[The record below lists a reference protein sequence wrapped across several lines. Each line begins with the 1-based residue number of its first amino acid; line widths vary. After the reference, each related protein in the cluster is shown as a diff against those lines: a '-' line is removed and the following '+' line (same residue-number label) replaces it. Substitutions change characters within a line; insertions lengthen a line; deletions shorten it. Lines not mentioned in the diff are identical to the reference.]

1 MAKLMEIILQGVT
14 PTGMYLNKFNVYNN
28 SLSGTTIASLPIL
41 ETLGY
46 DPSAPTAVKVGS
58 ILEAFQLMT
67 PSTFEWTQFYAR
79 DIYNVND
86 FAQINVSGAGWQ
98 GKRAGTAEYSAF
110 VAKLKSTRTRQ
121 DIKAGFKALPP
132 ILTNDTGT
140 GTGALTSTVINMMT
154 TICTRMDDGL
164 DVYIGVGFNFFGWTI
179 AQKEKYETESGKTA
193 YRYFPTLEAQ
203 AERLATPVKWVPIER
218 VSTQNSRK
226 FGKGR

>member
-1 MAKLMEIILQGVT
+1 MAKLMEVILQGTT

-67 PSTFEWTQFYAR
+67 PATFEWTQFYAR

-98 GKRAGTAEYSAF
+98 GKRSGTAEYSAF

-132 ILTNDTGT
+132 ILTNDTGM

-179 AQKEKYETESGKTA
+179 AQKEKYTTDSGKTA
-193 YRYFPTLEAQ
+193 YRYYTTLEAQ